1 MRADRAKVLAANSD
15 AAALSRRAMPPG
27 DPVLT
32 VSAPR
37 DARQVTAYF
46 PFGLVKDLRWDDR
59 LERWTLRFLVP
70 VDVADGTYEARVVI
84 VKRDGTLELATAS
97 YLIDSCAPDFDVEL
111 VGSRIRIR
119 VNEPAR
125 KVTVASAV
133 DPRRRRVLEGDGR
146 VFEGEVPAS
155 GRLRVVVADLAR
167 NEGVREVDAP

>member
-1 MRADRAKVLAANSD
+1 
-15 AAALSRRAMPPG
+15 
-27 DPVLT
+27 
-32 VSAPR
+32 
-37 DARQVTAYF
+37 
-46 PFGLVKDLRWDDR
+46 VKDLRWDDR

-125 KVTVASAV
+125 KVTVASAR
-133 DPRRRRVLEGDGR
+133 DPQRRRVLEGDGR